1 MPERSE
7 LLDSP
12 NLRDGTAASQRG
24 AAKLPCSPAELA
36 TGIVPVEG
44 RRESEYNPDI
54 SAPEELS
61 EAAEHGVGGFLGRPE
76 GFQR

>member
-12 NLRDGTAASQRG
+12 NLRDGTAASQRP
-24 AAKLPCSPAELA
+24 AAKSPCSAAELA

-44 RRESEYNPDI
+44 HRESEYNPDT
-54 SAPEELS
+54 SAPRPLTEAEEHS
-61 EAAEHGVGGFLGRPE
+61 VGGFLGRPE
-76 GFQR
+76 GYQR